1 MRQDVT
7 YGYKE
12 ITENGV
18 KYFGG
23 QTDQGECYKDLEAWK
38 NGSGVIYISEYTLI
52 DLDNGTASEEDLWTR
67 ESWLKWVKDDFAFY
81 GNEYPDEF
89 AEHIAQ
95 CVLEMCDWQDLT
107 TLYSEIN
114 IEECYEYWKEKHA

>member
-23 QTDQGECYKDLEAWK
+23 QTDQGECYMDLEAWK

-52 DLDNGTASEEDLWTR
+52 DLDNGTASEEDL
-67 ESWLKWVKDDFAFY
+67 
-81 GNEYPDEF
+81 
-89 AEHIAQ
+89 
-95 CVLEMCDWQDLT
+95 
-107 TLYSEIN
+107 
-114 IEECYEYWKEKHA
+114 